1 MGCLPRKDVIHDRC
15 AAPGGGDDDVPVD
28 DLGDVGGL
36 VAHGVG
42 DVWIGMPLLLM
53 MDTAV

>member
-1 MGCLPRKDVIHDRC
+1 MGCLPRKDVNHDRC

-42 DVWIGMPLLLM
+42 DVWFGTPLLLM